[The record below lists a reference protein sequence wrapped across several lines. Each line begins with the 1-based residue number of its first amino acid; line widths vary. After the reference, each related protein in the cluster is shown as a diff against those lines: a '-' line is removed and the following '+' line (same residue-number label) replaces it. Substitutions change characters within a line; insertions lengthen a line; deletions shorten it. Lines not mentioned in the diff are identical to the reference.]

1 MNDVIMSLL
10 ITTVGAIAALFIRY
24 SFYSKC
30 DTVKC
35 CCCEIHRAVGQE
47 KETPENNAQPN
58 SPRGNEQKPNFSS
71 V

>member
-1 MNDVIMSLL
+1 MNDVILSLL

-35 CCCEIHRAVGQE
+35 CCCELHRAVGQE
-47 KETPENNAQPN
+47 KDTPENNNQPPN
-58 SPRGNEQKPNFSS
+58 TPRGQEQKPFSA